1 MDNLENLFL
10 SSFSPKNLQQ
20 TFNKKIK
27 NKSGKG
33 IDGVGSIAIE
43 NDIELISSRISNKV
57 INSNYRFSPYL
68 EIAKCKGRGKA
79 PRIISKPTVR
89 DKLTLSVLKDIL
101 HYQYETCIQN
111 QLPSIYIKEIKKLFD
126 EHEKEEISFLKI
138 DITTF
143 YDSLNHN
150 ILLNKCLIDIN
161 NEHLLT
167 LIRRAIKNKTVPKNY
182 RKVNASN
189 YYNKCGVPQG
199 LSISNVLAGIYMKA
213 FDAEYEAIGLKYF
226 RYVDDILIFAKNEEI
241 NKIKKRVADSLN
253 LINLGIND
261 EKDDSGSISK
271 PFDYLGYQ
279 ISSDKISVRESTV
292 ERFINSIIAMFT
304 DFKLNFKFRS
314 SNLKSHTSG
323 HITAEHLKELF
334 ILNLNEKISGA
345 VTETKRYGWIF
356 YFVEITDIHLLHKID
371 SIVSKQFSR
380 LEMFDGTPPKTL
392 KTMVKSYY
400 AAKYS
405 PFNGYIHNYDTYD
418 SLINKIQ
425 FLLKLGHLNEQDI
438 ESFTEEEL
446 ERKFEVLKGK
456 RLMKLEEDIGNI
468 S

>member
-1 MDNLENLFL
+1 MDDLENFFL
-10 SSFSPKNLQQ
+10 SSFTPKSLQN

-27 NKSGKG
+27 NKAGKG
-33 IDGVGSIAIE
+33 IDGVGSIQVE
-43 NDIELISSRISNKV
+43 TDLELITSRISNKV
-57 INSNYRFSPYL
+57 LNSKYRFSPYL
-68 EIAKCKGRGKA
+68 EIVKSKGRGKA
-79 PRIISKPTVR
+79 PRIISKPTLR
-89 DKLTLSVLKDIL
+89 DKLTLSALKDIL
-101 HYQYETCIQN
+101 HYQYDTCIQN

-150 ILLNKCLIDIN
+150 VLFGECLSDLN
-161 NEHLLT
+161 NEHLIT
-167 LIRRAIKNKTVPKNY
+167 LIRRAIKNKTVPKDY
-182 RKVNASN
+182 KKANASN
-189 YYNKCGVPQG
+189 YHNKCGVPQG
-199 LSISNVLAGIYMKA
+199 LSISNVLAGVYMKS
-213 FDAEYEAIGLKYF
+213 FDVEYNGIGLKYF
-226 RYVDDILIFAKNEEI
+226 RYVDDILIFAKHND
-241 NKIKKRVADSLN
+241 IKAIKERISESLT

-261 EKDDSGSISK
+261 EKDDSGAISK

-304 DFKLNFKFRS
+304 DFKLNFDSRA
-314 SNLKSHTSG
+314 SNLKNYTSG
-323 HITAEHLKELF
+323 HLTADHLKELF

-371 SIVSKQFSR
+371 AIINKQFSR
-380 LEMFDGTPPKTL
+380 LEMFDATPPNTL
-392 KTMVKSYY
+392 KTMVRSYY
-400 AAKYS
+400 AAKHL
-405 PFNGYIHNYDTYD
+405 PFGGYIHNYATYD
-418 SLINKIQ
+418 TLMDKVQ
-425 FLLKLGHLNEQDI
+425 FLLKLGYINEQDI
-438 ESFTEEEL
+438 EGFTEKEL
-446 ERKFEVLKGK
+446 ERKFEFSKGK